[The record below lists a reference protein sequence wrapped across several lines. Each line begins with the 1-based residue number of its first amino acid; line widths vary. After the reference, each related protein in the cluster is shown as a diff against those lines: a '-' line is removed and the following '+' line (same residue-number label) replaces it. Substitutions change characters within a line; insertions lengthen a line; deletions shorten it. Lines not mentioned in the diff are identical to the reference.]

1 MKKISV
7 IVSLL
12 CLSSCGVVSSILEP
26 LGLVA
31 GEAIENVERMTET
44 IADYTM
50 GIAVSIAWFVR
61 EASAILIKWMRKK
74 LINGKEKTDG

>member
-7 IVSLL
+7 LVSLL
-12 CLSSCGVVSSILEP
+12 FLTSCGLVSSILEP

-31 GEAIENVERMTET
+31 VEAIENVERMTET

-50 GIAVSIAWFVR
+50 GIAISIAWFVR

-74 LINGKEKTDG
+74 LGNGKENTNG